1 MHRSIVKAD
10 PPPQRPRTTMK
21 ADKPGP
27 GPSSRGRPFARSLPM
42 QLMRARE
49 LVMRHFRPHL
59 HDHDLTDQQWRIIR
73 ALMEAEAI
81 EIGDLSER
89 CCIHP
94 ASLSRILPK
103 LETSGLVSRR
113 NNADDKRRVTVS
125 IAPQGRRLFTS
136 MAPDSEASY
145 AAIARKLGAKRL
157 QETHRVLDELIAALR
172 DKKSGDQKGR

>member
-1 MHRSIVKAD
+1 
-10 PPPQRPRTTMK
+10 
-21 ADKPGP
+21 
-27 GPSSRGRPFARSLPM
+27 M

-157 QETHRVLDELIAALR
+157 QETHRVLDELIAALG

>member
-1 MHRSIVKAD
+1 
-10 PPPQRPRTTMK
+10 MK
-21 ADKPGP
+21 ADKQGP

-59 HDHDLTDQQWRIIR
+59 HEHDLTDQQWRIIR
-73 ALMEAEAI
+73 ALMEADSI

-103 LETSGLVSRR
+103 LEASGLVSRKS
-113 NNADDKRRVTVS
+113 NAGDKRRVMVA
-125 IAPQGRRLFTS
+125 IAPPGRRLFTS

-157 QETHRVLDELIAALR
+157 QDTYRVLDELIAALGDR
-172 DKKSGDQKGR
+172 KSDERKGR

>member
-1 MHRSIVKAD
+1 
-10 PPPQRPRTTMK
+10 
-21 ADKPGP
+21 
-27 GPSSRGRPFARSLPM
+27 M

-73 ALMEAEAI
+73 ALMEADAI

-103 LETSGLVSRR
+103 LETAGLVNRR
-113 NNADDKRRVTVS
+113 SNADDKRRVMVA
-125 IAPQGRRLFTS
+125 IASQGRRLFTS
-136 MAPDSEASY
+136 MAPDSDASY
-145 AAIARKLGAKRL
+145 AAIVRKLGAKRL
-157 QETHRVLDELIAALR
+157 QETYRVLDELIAVLD
-172 DKKSGDQKGR
+172 DKKPNDRSGR